1 MEKNIYKEIL
11 DISRKYEHYAKWT
24 TTTRFI
30 NLFGFMFLLFSNWHR
45 YDESIA
51 YVRLAVCAFLLIS
64 FTFHLR
70 MSHKMEE
77 CAEEL
82 IKNDVSDALL
92 NRVTSGGHIIDETHV
107 EDLMKR

>member
-11 DISRKYEHYAKWT
+11 NISRKYEHYAKWT

-30 NLFGFMFLLFSNWHR
+30 NLFGFMFLLLTNFRR
-45 YDESIA
+45 YDGSIA

-64 FTFHLR
+64 FTIRLR
-70 MSHKMEE
+70 MSRKMEE
-77 CAEEL
+77 CMEEL

-92 NRVTSGGHIIDETHV
+92 NRVSSGGRIIDETHV